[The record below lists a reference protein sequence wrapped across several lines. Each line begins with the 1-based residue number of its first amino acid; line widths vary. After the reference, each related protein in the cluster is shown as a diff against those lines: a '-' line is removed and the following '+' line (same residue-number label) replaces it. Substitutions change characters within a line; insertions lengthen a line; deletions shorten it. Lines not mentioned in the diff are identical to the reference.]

1 MAPTRM
7 KENCKDKALRKQS
20 ITGSQKSWLTMQ
32 MVPSLMLSCIQA
44 VTLILDST
52 KTRKQQQQQ
61 QKRGNMPRLSFIH
74 AMYEMDE
81 FRLFFSNGT
90 LVIPQSH

>member
-1 MAPTRM
+1 
-7 KENCKDKALRKQS
+7 
-20 ITGSQKSWLTMQ
+20 MQ

-52 KTRKQQQQQ
+52 KTQKQQQQQQ

-74 AMYEMDE
+74 AMY
-81 FRLFFSNGT
+81 
-90 LVIPQSH
+90 